1 MFKKKF
7 FLRTFLTFFF
17 IVFIYTFLVVVTIVS
32 NQSKTVEKERD
43 VINKQFIEEQSNL
56 IDNRLETILTYIN
69 LLTQK
74 ESFKNYIVE
83 EEENFTVYSE
93 LYDDV
98 VSNLFS
104 TAQLGFSVGV
114 FKNLNDYIVSS
125 EGYYEFNDY
134 MEHLNLER
142 NIFSIKNMLQNKT
155 DNKFEYIENEKSS
168 VLIMKQNLEYLNQ
181 NVYFFISFDNKSI
194 LPENLP
200 TNAYFSF
207 GNEDQLLFEKGSKPK
222 LNESLHS
229 YESDSESIKEYII
242 GDNSLYTKQ
251 SSVLSEVS
259 YHYFISKTIIPFSS
273 NYLNRTVLFWIFVL
287 LIVGSAASYLLA
299 KTMYKPI
306 ASMMKSLSGSDQK
319 DELQFVRD
327 SVRTIS
333 EVNQNLELQFNQSLD
348 YLQEQLLK
356 DVAYRVMVD
365 EKEIEKKIEQ
375 LKLNELLEGG
385 TATVV
390 SLDGLSEVQSN
401 LSEVNVLTL
410 RKVILSNH
418 SLNDKH
424 KMYSFFAIN
433 YNSFCVFFYEKDPL
447 KVEVEIKELIQLL
460 ELEKNID
467 ISFSMAKPISNYKDL
482 PLSFNEALALSEQ
495 KYSFTDSSIISMES
509 NQIKREDY
517 DFSFESEQIFLQMLK
532 SKNADGAME
541 FIAEIII
548 KNFSKKMSDQSLIGF
563 KHVLLNTIK
572 RVLNSYNKSFVEFSR
587 INSYLFEKIN
597 LNDIKVLEDSFIM
610 IFSNLILSLE
620 IMEERDNKN
629 TSDRIMEYIHDNFQ
643 RDLSLSDIS
652 CALNLSE
659 SYVSK
664 VVSETT
670 KTTFKNYTNSLKVVK
685 GKELLSTKQYQV
697 QEVSKMVG
705 CNNVNTF
712 IRIFKQFE
720 GCSPGKY
727 IKELRQ

>member
-17 IVFIYTFLVVVTIVS
+17 IVLIYTFLVVFTIIS
-32 NQSKTVEKERD
+32 NQSKTIEKEKNT
-43 VINKQFIEEQSNL
+43 INEHFIQEQSNL
-56 IDNRLETILTYIN
+56 IDNRLETVLTYIN

-74 ESFKNYIVE
+74 DSFKNYVIE
-83 EEENFTVYSE
+83 PEKNFSLYSE

-104 TAQLGFSVGV
+104 TEQLGFSVGI

-125 EGYYEFNDY
+125 DGYYEFDDY
-134 MEHLNLER
+134 MEHLKLEK
-142 NIFSIKNMLQNKT
+142 NMFSIKNMIQNKT
-155 DNKFEYIENEKSS
+155 DNKFEYIVNDESS
-168 VLIMKQNLEYLNQ
+168 VLVMKQNVEYLNQ

-194 LPENLP
+194 LPEKIPAN
-200 TNAYFSF
+200 TYFSF
-207 GNEDQLLFEKGSKPK
+207 GNQNQLLFEKGDLPITE
-222 LNESLHS
+222 ESLYD
-229 YESDSESIKEYII
+229 YESNTEKIMKHMI
-242 GDNSLYTKQ
+242 GNDTLFTKK
-251 SSVLSEVS
+251 STVISEVG
-259 YHYFISKTIIPFSS
+259 YLFFIPNSGITFSS
-273 NYLNRTVLFWIFVL
+273 TYLNKSVVFLTISLLVVGVL
-287 LIVGSAASYLLA
+287 ASYLLS
-299 KTMYKPI
+299 KTMYRPI
-306 ASMMKSLSGSDQK
+306 DSMMKSLSGSDQK
-319 DELQFVRD
+319 DELEFVRE
-327 SVRTIS
+327 SVSTIND
-333 EVNQNLELQFNQSLD
+333 VNKKLELQFSQSLD

-356 DVAYRVMVD
+356 DIVYKAIPD
-365 EKEIEKKIEQ
+365 ENEIEEKMSQ
-375 LKLNELLEGG
+375 LNLNRLKEGG
-385 TATVV
+385 IVSIV

-418 SLNDKH
+418 SLNQETK
-424 KMYSFFAIN
+424 KYNFFAIN
-433 YNSFCVFFYEKDPL
+433 HNSFCVCFYEKDRR
-447 KVEVEIKELIQLL
+447 KVELEIKELIKLL

-467 ISFSMAKPISNYKDL
+467 VSFSISKPVASYKAL
-482 PLSFNEALALSEQ
+482 PFAFNEALALSEQ
-495 KYSFTDSSIISMES
+495 KYSFTDSSIISTDS

-517 DFSFESEQIFLQMLK
+517 DFSFESEQIFIQMLK

-541 FIAEIII
+541 FIAEVIIN
-548 KNFSKKMSDQSLIGF
+548 NFSRRMSDQSLVGF

-572 RVLNSYNKSFVEFSR
+572 RVLNSYDKSFLEFSR
-587 INSYLFEKIN
+587 INDRLFDNIN
-597 LNDIKVLEDSFIM
+597 LNDVKILEDTFIM
-610 IFSNLILSLE
+610 IFSNLIISLD
-620 IMEERDNKN
+620 IMEDSDVKN

-643 RDLSLSDIS
+643 RDLSLSDIGS
-652 CALNLSE
+652 ALNLTE

-697 QEVSKMVG
+697 QEVAQMVG

-720 GCSPGKY
+720 GCPPGKY
-727 IKELRQ
+727 LKEL